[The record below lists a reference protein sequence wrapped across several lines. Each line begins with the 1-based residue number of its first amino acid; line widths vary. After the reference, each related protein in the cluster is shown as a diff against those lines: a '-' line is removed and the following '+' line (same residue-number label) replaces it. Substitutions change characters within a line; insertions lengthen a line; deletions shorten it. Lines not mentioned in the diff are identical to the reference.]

1 MTSSGVRPILRFRG
15 SCRPAR
21 AWLLAC
27 FIIPILPG
35 ASTVFASQTEDT
47 LPIIRLIA
55 TGGTISNRPGGRL
68 TAEQL
73 IESVPALDRYAVAEA
88 EQFDNV
94 PSSRLTLT
102 QWVELSQRVNELLL
116 GRPDLTGI
124 VVTTG
129 TDTLEETAYFLH
141 LTVRSDKPVVVVGSM
156 RPPQSLS
163 YDGAANLLQGFRV
176 AAHRAS
182 RGRGVLVVLN
192 NEVNSAREVSKTHA
206 QRLQTFA
213 ARDNGLLG
221 VVDADRVVYYRR
233 IERRHTSMSEFDV
246 MSIDGLPRVDV
257 LLSYQDAPGDLI
269 AGAIDGGAVG
279 LVIAGAGAGSVSRAQ
294 REAIDT
300 ASRAGTPVVI
310 TTRTGGGRVPARS
323 QTEPDT
329 ASGTTPVRPSHI
341 RGEDLSPVKARIL
354 LMLALTV
361 TADPQEI
368 QRMFSQ
374 Y

>member
-1 MTSSGVRPILRFRG
+1 MLTARSRCRHVRA
-15 SCRPAR
+15 S
-21 AWLLAC
+21 LLALLV
-27 FIIPILPG
+27 IPLLLDAPC
-35 ASTVFASQTEDT
+35 VFAGQPNS
-47 LPIIRLIA
+47 LPTIRLIG

-73 IESVPALDRYAVAEA
+73 VESIPFLDRYAVAEA

-94 PSSRLTLT
+94 ASSMLTLG
-102 QWVELSQRVNELLL
+102 QWLELSRRVNELLS
-116 GRPDLTGI
+116 GRPDLSGI

-176 AAHRAS
+176 AADDAS

-192 NEVNSAREVSKTHA
+192 NEINSAREVSKTHA
-206 QRLQTFA
+206 QRLHTFE
-213 ARDNGLLG
+213 ARGYGVLG
-221 VVDADRVVYYRR
+221 AVDADRVVYYRR
-233 IERRHTSMSEFDV
+233 TERRHTASSEFDV
-246 MSIDGLPRVDV
+246 ASIDRLPRVDV

-269 AGAIDGGAVG
+269 SRAVEAGAAGIV
-279 LVIAGAGAGSVSRAQ
+279 VAGAGAGSVSREQ
-294 REAIDT
+294 HEAIVA
-300 ASRAGTPVVI
+300 ASASGTPVVV
-310 TTRTGGGRVPARS
+310 TSRTGGGRVPAPQQPGR
-323 QTEPDT
+323 D
-329 ASGTTPVRPSHI
+329 AALGRTPSTPPRI
-341 RGEDLSPVKARIL
+341 GGEDLSPVKARIL

-361 TADPQEI
+361 TTDLQEI

>member
-1 MTSSGVRPILRFRG
+1 MTPSSRRPLSRLHG
-15 SCRPAR
+15 SCRRAR

-27 FIIPILPG
+27 VLIAILFVPSPVVAG
-35 ASTVFASQTEDT
+35 QTDT
-47 LPIIRLIA
+47 LPTIRLIA
-55 TGGTISNRPGGRL
+55 TGGTISNRPGSRL

-94 PSSRLTLT
+94 SSSMLTLT
-102 QWVELSQRVNELLL
+102 QWLALSRRVNELLS
-116 GRPDLTGI
+116 GRPDLAGV

-156 RPPQSLS
+156 RPPQSPS
-163 YDGAANLLQGFRV
+163 YDGSANLLQGFRV

-213 ARDNGLLG
+213 ARDHGLLG
-221 VVDADRVVYYRR
+221 VVDADRVVYYRQ

-246 MSIDGLPRVDV
+246 MSIEALPRVDV

-269 AGAIDGGAVG
+269 TRAIDAGAVG
-279 LVIAGAGAGSVSRAQ
+279 LVIAGAGAGSVSREQ
-294 REAIDT
+294 REAIDA
-300 ASRAGTPVVI
+300 ASRAGTPVVV
-310 TTRTGGGRVPARS
+310 TTRTGGGRVPARR
-323 QTEPDT
+323 QIGPDT
-329 ASGTTPVRPSHI
+329 PSGTPVRPP
-341 RGEDLSPVKARIL
+341 RVGGEDLSPVKARIL

-361 TADPQEI
+361 TTDPQEI
-368 QRMFSQ
+368 QRIFSQ